1 MAIYNNTNYSTVY
14 IVIRNYLE
22 GVSIIMIKILV
33 VEDEFPIVDLISIA
47 LKNVGYKVDYALDG
61 EVGANLIET
70 GKYDLALLDIMLPK
84 FNGYELLDYA
94 KTMELP
100 IIFITAKGQLKDRI
114 KGLDMGADDYIVKP
128 FEIEELISRV
138 NAVIRRCHKKMELG
152 DIQINLESR
161 IIKRQGKEIK
171 LTPKEFDLFL
181 YLYENQDKALKREE
195 ILQKIWNDDE
205 LDSQTLTLHIQRIRK
220 KLGLNDRIK
229 TIHGVGYIFRR
240 NK

>member
-1 MAIYNNTNYSTVY
+1 MN
-14 IVIRNYLE
+14 
-22 GVSIIMIKILV
+22 KILV

-61 EVGANLIET
+61 ENGANLLET
-70 GKYDLALLDIMLPK
+70 GKYDLVLLDIMLPK

-100 IIFITAKGQLKDRI
+100 VIFITAKGQLKDRV

-128 FEIEELISRV
+128 FEVEELISRV
-138 NAVIRRCHKKMELG
+138 NAVIRRCHKKIELE
-152 DIQINLESR
+152 DIQMDLESR
-161 IIKRQGKEIK
+161 IIKKQGNEIK

-181 YLYENQDKALKREE
+181 YLYENQDKALKRED
-195 ILQKIWNDDE
+195 ILEKVWSDEE

-220 KLGLNDRIK
+220 KLDLKDRIK
-229 TIHGVGYIFRR
+229 TVHGIGYIFRG